1 MYIRHQIIDP
11 IINWIS
17 HRHQASLW
25 IISLIS
31 CQQRKMVPIWAS
43 RPAQVG
49 HYIRTHVSELVVF
62 FQQMAECL
70 DYPYSEGDE
79 IAQQLKAV
87 PPTEHTSESL
97 IERVNQILSG
107 MSDDEIVKE
116 FYAYRLEGENSY
128 KICIEGPLK
137 MIDVN

>member
-1 MYIRHQIIDP
+1 M
-11 IINWIS
+11 S
-17 HRHQASLW
+17 HRD
-25 IISLIS
+25 
-31 CQQRKMVPIWAS
+31 
-43 RPAQVG
+43 
-49 HYIRTHVSELVVF
+49 IRTHVSELVVF

-79 IAQQLKAV
+79 IAQQLKDA
-87 PPTEHTSESL
+87 PPADPTPESL

-116 FYAYRLEGENSY
+116 FYAYRLEGEHSY